1 LFEIPEEQKIKHFWI
16 KHSKGFITSSKFCSR
31 SFNIYPK
38 SWTYFEWFDF
48 FTWVGVN
55 CSKFDCSTII
65 CSTLL
70 AGNQLLNTKFINCSN
85 PVNACLTGFEQMT
98 KILSIAR
105 IQFKIGVDHYFLL
118 IILQKLLEFN
128 LLDTFCS

>member
-1 LFEIPEEQKIKHFWI
+1 MFEVFSHISCIQIFVNVLKRLDKKQIWKWSCYYAFLLCRIKEL
-16 KHSKGFITSSKFCSR
+16 
-31 SFNIYPK
+31 NILK
-38 SWTYFEWFDF
+38 
-48 FTWVGVN
+48 WVGVN

-70 AGNQLLNTKFINCSN
+70 AGNQLLDTKFINCLN

-105 IQFKIGVDHYFLL
+105 IQFKIAVDHYFLL
-118 IILQKLLEFN
+118 INLQKLLEFN